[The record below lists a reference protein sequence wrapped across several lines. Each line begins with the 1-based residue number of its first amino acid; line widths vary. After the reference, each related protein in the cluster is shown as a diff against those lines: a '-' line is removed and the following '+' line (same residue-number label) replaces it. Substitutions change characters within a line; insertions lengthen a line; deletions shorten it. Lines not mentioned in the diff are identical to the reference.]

1 MVINYMFIFVASCV
15 YERKIV
21 EEVKKESHCGS
32 VHTPCSI
39 YLFIYFLSEK
49 NIYQFLIA
57 NLCRMWYI
65 IITIIIV
72 IILELDDII
81 SLNYDKNK

>member
-1 MVINYMFIFVASCV
+1 M
-15 YERKIV
+15 
-21 EEVKKESHCGS
+21 
-32 VHTPCSI
+32 
-39 YLFIYFLSEK
+39 
-49 NIYQFLIA
+49 A
-57 NLCRMWYI
+57 NLFRMWYI